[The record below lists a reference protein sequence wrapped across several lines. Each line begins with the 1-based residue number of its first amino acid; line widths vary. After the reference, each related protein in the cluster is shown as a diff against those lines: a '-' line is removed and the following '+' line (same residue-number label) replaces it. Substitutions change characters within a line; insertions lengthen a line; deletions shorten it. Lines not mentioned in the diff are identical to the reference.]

1 VQCAQCHLQ
10 CHFVVL
16 AGALLSASVGY
27 EQQHWAKA
35 KRSMEDCHRTL
46 ERLSK
51 VLEKVRGDHGQG
63 FFSRQRKQIK
73 LDMNSAE
80 IVVLRQ

>member
-1 VQCAQCHLQ
+1 
-10 CHFVVL
+10 
-16 AGALLSASVGY
+16 
-27 EQQHWAKA
+27 
-35 KRSMEDCHRTL
+35 MEDCHRTL

-51 VLEKVRGDHGQG
+51 VLEKVRGNHGQG

-80 IVVLRQ
+80 IVALRQQIQSYKDTIKLSFHVITMCGLI